1 VASTYPARR
10 EHEALGVKRGASEG
24 VDSRRLRVVE
34 SPPGDDARVDNLIR
48 RLESSDASLKAASS
62 RQRSWLGA
70 VSSAEERAQ
79 RLAVEVDRVRSELV
93 EYEQRAATEAAGVS
107 ASRASVSRVDRA
119 LRYGVLALL
128 SGLLCLMVWAAVV
141 DYPLRVTSDTPTFI
155 ALVSGM
161 AERPFEEQSPFL
173 ADGSTT
179 QHATPY
185 MQAVAFLHSFLD
197 GDSREPVETG
207 RLLAFVGIPVF
218 GLTLFAIFLYARRF
232 AGSRAAWLTIALL
245 LGLFGPPHVIWASDL
260 SLHAALYASFFPQN
274 LAIALALLTLLALAR
289 EGYAS
294 LALACLGAAAT
305 MLVHPF
311 TGVLL
316 CALVAAWSC
325 HLAYRGARA
334 FVRGPIA
341 LVAGFALGALWPA
354 YSLDRAFSETG
365 VSGVVFLALCS
376 VIPFGVGA
384 LERGVSLPSQ
394 PLELVPRTL
403 ETLERP
409 VVAWWLAVVGA
420 VGTVLVIAWEWAL
433 VRSPPGESARLAI
446 YWVDDRWQWPLLLV
460 AGLVG
465 ISGLATL
472 ARRGS
477 IVPAVW
483 CGGCLA
489 LGVLGAVGLPL
500 PVWYRFLLLCQIP
513 LALGVAVVVSRSWR
527 NRTTA
532 LILATFCLAVGVKV
546 VTLLDSSAKVSYF
559 GSPLQPAWALG
570 DHIPAGPGIVATDPK
585 TAYFIPAATGHRVLT
600 LDKGHASSRDELARA
615 EAGYQL
621 LRRLYVGD
629 RDWWAAAQQMWRRGV
644 RYVVVEKQTTLEPRT
659 LSEFTWETSM
669 LRTQADRRAL
679 SRYFYANNRIG
690 KLIYDSRDY
699 AVYRLDPGKLLV
711 SEASRAKAKRAP

>member
-1 VASTYPARR
+1 MSPTPLDR
-10 EHEALGVKRGASEG
+10 EEVGVTRGASEG
-24 VDSRRLRVVE
+24 VDPPRLRVVE
-34 SPPGDDARVDNLIR
+34 SPTDEDNRLDELVR
-48 RLESSDASLKAASS
+48 RLESSDTSLKAASG
-62 RQRSWLGA
+62 RQRAWLGA
-70 VSSAEERAQ
+70 VSSAEQRAQ
-79 RLAVEVDRVRSELV
+79 RLGVEIDRVRSELV
-93 EYEQRAATEAAGVS
+93 EYEQRAATEAARES
-107 ASRASVSRVDRA
+107 ASRAPVSIVDRG

-161 AERPFEEQSPFL
+161 ADRPFEEQSPFL
-173 ADGSTT
+173 ANGSST

-185 MQAVAFLHSFLD
+185 MQAVAFLHSFLA

-207 RLLAFVGIPVF
+207 RLLAFVGIAVF

-232 AGSRAAWLTIALL
+232 AGSRAAWLSIALV

-274 LAIALALLTLLALAR
+274 LAIALALLTLLALGR
-289 EGYAS
+289 EGVAS
-294 LALACLGAAAT
+294 LVLACLGAAAT

-316 CALVAAWSC
+316 CVLVAAWSC
-325 HLAYRGARA
+325 HRA
-334 FVRGPIA
+334 LRADRTFARGPIA

-354 YSLDRAFSETG
+354 YSLDRAFAETG
-365 VSGVVFLALCS
+365 LRGVFFVTACSTIPLA
-376 VIPFGVGA
+376 VGA
-384 LERGVSLPSQ
+384 LVRGLP
-394 PLELVPRTL
+394 VPSRAPRIVTRTL
-403 ETLERP
+403 VRLEEP
-409 VVAWWLAVVGA
+409 GVTWWLAIVGA

-446 YWVDDRWQWPLLLV
+446 YWVDDRWQWPLLLI
-460 AGLVG
+460 AGTVG

-483 CGGCLA
+483 CAGCLL

-513 LALGVAVVVSRSWR
+513 LALGVAVVVARSWR
-527 NRTTA
+527 SRTTA
-532 LILATFCLAVGVKV
+532 LILATFCLALGVKV

-559 GSPLQPAWALG
+559 GSPLQAAWALG
-570 DHIPAGPGIVATDPK
+570 DHIPPGSGVVATDPK

-600 LDKGHASSRDELARA
+600 LDKGHASSHDELAQA
-615 EAGYQL
+615 EAGYAL
-621 LRRLYVGD
+621 LRRFYAGD
-629 RDWWAAAQQMWRRGV
+629 RGWWAAAQQMWRRGV
-644 RYVVVEKQTTLEPRT
+644 RYVVIEKQTTLEPRT
-659 LSEFTWETSM
+659 LSEFTWESSM
-669 LRTQADRRAL
+669 LRTPADRRAL

-690 KLIYDSRDY
+690 KLVFDSPDY
-699 AVYRLDPGKLLV
+699 AVYRLDPRKLRV
-711 SEASRAKAKRAP
+711 SEAARGRAKRVP